1 MKELNQ
7 EYEIVD
13 LDELHGEI
21 HYQLYVRLPSGEI
34 KKAEYLHRT
43 EMIGVH
49 VRGDR
54 YDIGKHYL
62 EAFGIELLRVAPKTP
77 VSFEGEYLGWDHDG
91 FGTWIVIGL
100 PNDGSDILSKI
111 NFTDKRKFQLT
122 QIVEEGV

>member
-21 HYQLYVRLPSGEI
+21 HYQLYVRLASGEI

-49 VRGDR
+49 VLGDR

-77 VSFEGEYLGWDHDG
+77 LSFDETFEFVNGAWTPQRLLPFGFAAGDRPTKRFRVTEIMGGDVKGWG
-91 FGTWIVIGL
+91 
-100 PNDGSDILSKI
+100 
-111 NFTDKRKFQLT
+111 
-122 QIVEEGV
+122 